1 MKLERSAIL
10 GGILVVALAVAGGL
24 AHFASS
30 DPDGLEHV
38 AAQLGFAGRE
48 RPSPVGLF
56 PDYTVPGLGV
66 TGAGL
71 LGTLLVAGLLVGL
84 GRLLARKDA

>member
-1 MKLERSAIL
+1 MKATRGTVIGA
-10 GGILVVALAVAGGL
+10 ILVVALLVAGGL
-24 AHFASS
+24 AHFASTA
-30 DPDGLEHV
+30 PDGLEHV
-38 AAQLGFAGRE
+38 AAQLGFASRE

-71 LGTLLVAGLLVGL
+71 LGTLLVAAVLTGL